1 MPPSAASKCRKWC
14 FTLNNPQG
22 GAELYDDDWV
32 VNYLVVGAEVA
43 PDTGTPHHQGYV
55 NFANPRSLAGVR
67 KLLPRA
73 HWEPVRGSEQENFDY
88 CSKEDSIII
97 ECGQRESEPEPD
109 GKRQGSRSDI
119 SNVRALIKQGH
130 GMRAICEIAT
140 SYQSLRGAELLL
152 KYCEPGRTWKTHV
165 TWIYGPTGVGKTTL
179 AERLCQTEPWVS
191 GKTLQWFQGYDAHED
206 CIFDEFRGDYC
217 TLHELLRLFDKLK
230 LQIEHKGG
238 SRQFLARR
246 IVVTSCYPP
255 EKAYRTTDED
265 LRQLGRRI
273 ETIVWMPERGRSLMM
288 PGTSMGQQPMTP
300 FIPPVRSA
308 PEPEHKVG
316 GNTTAR
322 VPQAPLSPERPP
334 TLASPHSYEGNE
346 EGPFDYFGDLDEY
359 LNEHSG

>member
-1 MPPSAASKCRKWC
+1 MPPSASTTKSRKWC
-14 FTLNNPQG
+14 FTLNNPEG
-22 GAELYDDDWV
+22 GAELYGEDWV
-32 VNYLVVGAEVA
+32 VNYMVVGAEIA
-43 PDTGTPHHQGYV
+43 PETGTPHHQGYV

-73 HWEPVRGSEQENFDY
+73 HWEAVRGTEQENFDY
-88 CSKEDSIII
+88 CSKEGSIIL
-97 ECGQRESEPEPD
+97 EFGEREHAPD
-109 GKRQGSRSDI
+109 AENKQGTRSDI
-119 SNVRALIKQGH
+119 KHVRSLINQGY
-130 GMRAICEIAT
+130 GMRAICQVAT
-140 SYQSLRGAELLL
+140 SYQALRGAELLL
-152 KYCEPGRTWKTHV
+152 KYCEPGRTWKTHI

-230 LQIEHKGG
+230 LQVEHKGG

-255 EKAYRTTDED
+255 ERAYRTSDED

-273 ETIVWMPERGRSLMM
+273 ETIVWIPERGKYLAI
-288 PGTSMGQQPMTP
+288 PGSAMGQTPIAP
-300 FIPPVRSA
+300 FIPPVRTE

-322 VPQAPLSPERPP
+322 APAATRPPLSPGSPP
-334 TLASPHSYEGNE
+334 TLTPRSYEADREDNL
-346 EGPFDYFGDLDEY
+346 GDLNEY
-359 LNEHSG
+359 FE